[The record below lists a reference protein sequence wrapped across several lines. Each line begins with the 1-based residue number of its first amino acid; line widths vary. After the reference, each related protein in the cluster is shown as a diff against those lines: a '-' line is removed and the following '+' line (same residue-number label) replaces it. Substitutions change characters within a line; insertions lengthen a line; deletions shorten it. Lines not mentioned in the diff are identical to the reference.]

1 MCCASLFIS
10 VKAGGRYTS
19 LPSLPSLPAPCF
31 THCSGNLWKKKK
43 FEIIKLAGDESSN
56 GSKLSFWLR
65 VLWMQISW
73 SCHLLIASWPPG
85 LSFISIL
92 QLKFQL
98 FHHQKRNT
106 LRGMCCAKLSR
117 EQSRQQRWQVERDK
131 QRKREGKRERGREG
145 ERERETDRQ
154 REREADREGEREREV
169 GKVFFMPVSCD
180 FVSCN
185 LWHWLL
191 FTYPLTLDGQG
202 ILIVWQPK
210 INEAGSS
217 RHLYLYT
224 FSISVCMNIYISAP
238 RSARATKLADS
249 MT

>member
-19 LPSLPSLPAPCF
+19 RPSRPYLPRASLTALATCEKVWNYQ
-31 THCSGNLWKKKK
+31 TRWRWKQRR
-43 FEIIKLAGDESSN
+43 
-56 GSKLSFWLR
+56 SKLSFWLR

-106 LRGMCCAKLSR
+106 LRGMRCAKLSR
-117 EQSRQQRWQVERDK
+117 KQSRQQLWQVERDK

-145 ERERETDRQ
+145 ERERERHTEDR
-154 REREADREGEREREV
+154 
-169 GKVFFMPVSCD
+169 
-180 FVSCN
+180 
-185 LWHWLL
+185 
-191 FTYPLTLDGQG
+191 
-202 ILIVWQPK
+202 
-210 INEAGSS
+210 
-217 RHLYLYT
+217 
-224 FSISVCMNIYISAP
+224 
-238 RSARATKLADS
+238 
-249 MT
+249 